1 MQTANINIRTDSNL
15 KRKADA
21 LYNKLGLTMSTA
33 INMFLKESVRTNSL
47 PLSLKLDEPNE
58 ETIKAIE
65 ESKEIVKNKKSK
77 GYTNIKDLRKALGV
91 WVNTQWKLEGIIECH
106 IEPNWLLEYQYFE
119 SQLIL
124 MCIRVGSHN
133 ELFK

>member
-58 ETIKAIE
+58 ETIKAIKE
-65 ESKEIVKNKKSK
+65 TKEIINNKKTK

-91 WVNTQWKLEGIIECH
+91 
-106 IEPNWLLEYQYFE
+106 
-119 SQLIL
+119 
-124 MCIRVGSHN
+124 
-133 ELFK
+133 